1 MFSLGLA
8 GIVEGSQLG
17 NQVGCVLGGIH
28 CKRLRNDQQGASKLS
43 NRQLFSRALKSSSNI
58 FVRIKLVTI
67 VFSTKSVL
75 KQYRENNYDIGI
87 L

>member
-1 MFSLGLA
+1 
-8 GIVEGSQLG
+8 
-17 NQVGCVLGGIH
+17 LGGVH

-43 NRQLFSRALKSSSNI
+43 NRQLFSRALKSSSII
-58 FVRIKLVTI
+58 FVRIKIVTK

-75 KQYRENNYDIGI
+75 KINNQYRENDYDIGI